1 MIGVICLCMT
11 FLTEITSNTATTV
24 LLMPVLFEAGKVAKL
39 DPALLMVP
47 AAVSASCAFMLPVA
61 TPPNAI
67 VFGTDRLTIPTMA
80 REGFV
85 LNLVGVAV
93 ITTVCYLMLG

>member
-1 MIGVICLCMT
+1 M
-11 FLTEITSNTATTV
+11 EIAANTATTV
-24 LLMPVLFEAGKVAKL
+24 LLMPVLFEAGKVAQL

-61 TPPNAI
+61 TPLNAI
-67 VFGTDRLTIPTMA
+67 VFGTDRLTIPTMI

-85 LNLVGVAV
+85 LNLAGVAV